1 MKMADSRLM
10 QKRKILIVSSSFY
23 PANSPRSFRT
33 TELVKEFARQGH
45 EVTLLTIKDDEYHIP
60 FEERYGITIKDLGPL
75 QFPEITLNGDRGVSR
90 FFKRIMRRGLLQLLE
105 YPNIELLFRVKNA
118 LKTESGYDILI
129 SIAVPHPI
137 HWGVAKAMK
146 GKAKVADLWIADC
159 GDPYMGSEID
169 SFNKMFHF
177 KYLEKEFCRKTD
189 VITVPVEDA
198 KLGYYPE
205 FRDKIEV
212 IPQGFR
218 FDEVEIDHSSYH
230 KHEVPTFAYAGGF
243 IPGGRDPRPFLN
255 HLLSANCDFKFIIY
269 TKSSALVEPL
279 VEKSSGRIEIR
290 DYIPRNE
297 LLKILSTMDFLVN
310 FENQSSTMVPSK
322 LIDYY
327 LAGRP
332 VLNVS
337 ANEIDAERVDQF
349 LEGNYEYRY
358 KYNDVDQYRIENVC
372 SQFLKLYY
380 KAEDH
385 VSVKQ

>member
-1 MKMADSRLM
+1 MK
-10 QKRKILIVSSSFY
+10 KKNILIVSSSFY

-60 FEERYGITIKDLGPL
+60 FEEEYGVTIKDLGPL
-75 QFPEITLNGDRGVSR
+75 QFPEITLNGERGVSR
-90 FFKRIMRRGLLQLLE
+90 LFKRVLRRGLLQLLE

-118 LKTESGYDILI
+118 LKADSGYDMLL
-129 SIAVPHPI
+129 SIAVPHPV

-146 GKAKVADLWIADC
+146 EKGKVADLWIADC

-169 SFNKMFHF
+169 SFKKMFYF
-177 KYLEKEFCRKTD
+177 KYLEKEFCRKAD
-189 VITVPVEDA
+189 VITVPVEGA

-218 FDEVEIDHSSYH
+218 FDEVEIDHSLYH

-243 IPGGRDPRPFLN
+243 IPGGRDPRPFLDYL
-255 HLLSANCDFKFIIY
+255 HSTDRDFKFIVY
-269 TKSSALVEPL
+269 TKNSDLIKPWVER
-279 VEKSSGRIEIR
+279 SNGRIEIR
-290 DYIPRNE
+290 DYIPRKK

-310 FENQSSTMVPSK
+310 FENQSSLMVPSK

-332 VLNVS
+332 VLNIS
-337 ANEIDAERVDQF
+337 ADGIETKKVDQF
-349 LEGNYEYRY
+349 LDGNYDQRYEYC
-358 KYNDVDQYRIENVC
+358 DVDQYRIENVC
-372 SQFLKLYY
+372 GQFLELYNE
-380 KAEDH
+380 AEDY
-385 VSVKQ
+385 VSVE